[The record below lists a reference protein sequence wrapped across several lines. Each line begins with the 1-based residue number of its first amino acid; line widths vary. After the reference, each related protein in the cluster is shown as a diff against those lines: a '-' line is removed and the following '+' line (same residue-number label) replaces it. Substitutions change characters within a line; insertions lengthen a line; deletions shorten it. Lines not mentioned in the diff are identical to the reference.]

1 MKYLKPIILV
11 LLVFAAG
18 ISVGVVSTR
27 YVIRRSI
34 QQAVRRPELVRL
46 RIERSLTRELDLNP
60 DQQGKL
66 EEILVA
72 MQQEIATAR
81 QAHLP
86 RFRLILADTQKC
98 ISEILTPEQREKFEK
113 LQAEYGLFTPGAQ
126 GPGLQRLQRL
136 RNRPQETP

>member
-1 MKYLKPIILV
+1 MKYLKPILLI

-46 RIERSLTRELDLNP
+46 RIEQSLTRELDLNP
-60 DQQGKL
+60 EQQGKL
-66 EEILVA
+66 DEILVA
-72 MQQEIATAR
+72 MQQDIAMAR
-81 QAHLP
+81 KEHLP
-86 RFRLILADTQKC
+86 RFRLILVDTQKR
-98 ISEILTPEQREKFEK
+98 IAEILTPEQREKFEK
-113 LQAEYGLFTPGAQ
+113 LQADYGLFTPGAQ
-126 GPGLQRLQRL
+126 GQGLQRLQRL